1 MWLDAKTEQERDDLL
16 WARCATDI
24 ELFSEAFFPHY
35 CKRDFNAFHRY
46 VFRSYVYGERDVRQS
61 DAAPRGSA
69 KSTIKVLIKPIHDAC
84 YALEKFILVASS
96 TASLANQKLK
106 DIRHEVL
113 SNGVLSSFYGLHFK
127 TAKPAETEFTIHSD
141 EGVTHFAARGKGA
154 QVRGIRIFEDRPTKI
169 ICDDIEKPEEVNS
182 EELREKTE
190 NWYFKDVIE
199 AGDTGTNVEIVGT
212 ILHEQSLLS
221 KLLINPTYRGQ
232 KFKAILSWSNRRD
245 LWDQWEKLYQ
255 NLDDTGRAITARDFY
270 LKNEEAMTA
279 GTAVLWPEKETY
291 YDHMVTIQESGLA
304 SFMQERQNDPQS
316 SSSRLFKEFHW
327 FREEAEGLR
336 IESSKKLVPWKEL
349 KPLGAID
356 PATGQAAAKQ
366 KGDFS
371 VIATGYESLSGRLF
385 LFHDYTKR
393 VGPSEFIS
401 EIFNLQ
407 ERFKYDDFVVETN
420 LYRDLLMTNIAD
432 EKKRREEERRLRKAD
447 AKAIEVT
454 FYECENRENK
464 RARIFRLEPK
474 VKHGHILFN
483 KTLSHDFMQMFKDF
497 GPGKVDH
504 DDAPDAVEMLWGRV
518 QGQYKPAQLGS
529 LVAMHGR

>member
-1 MWLDAKTEQERDDLL
+1 M
-16 WARCATDI
+16 
-24 ELFSEAFFPHY
+24 
-35 CKRDFNAFHRY
+35 
-46 VFRSYVYGERDVRQS
+46 
-61 DAAPRGSA
+61 
-69 KSTIKVLIKPIHDAC
+69 LIKPIHDAC
-84 YALEKFILVASS
+84 YTLEKFILIASS

-113 SNGVLSSFYGLHFK
+113 SNGALNSFYGLHFK

-141 EGVTHFAARGKGA
+141 TGLTHFAARGKGA

-182 EELREKTE
+182 EELREKTA

-199 AGDTGTNVEIVGT
+199 AGDTGTNVEVVGT
-212 ILHEQSLLS
+212 ILHPQSLLS
-221 KLLINPTYRGQ
+221 NLLINPTYSGR
-232 KFKAILSWSNRRD
+232 KFQAIISWSNRRD
-245 LWDQWEKLYQ
+245 LWEKWEKFYQ
-255 NLDDTGRAITARDFY
+255 NLDDPNRAETARGY
-270 LKNEEAMTA
+270 YQANVIEMTR

-327 FREEAEGLR
+327 FREVADGLQ
-336 IESSKKLVPWKEL
+336 IESSQKIIPWKEL
-349 KPLGAID
+349 KALGSID
-356 PATGQAAAKQ
+356 PATGQAKAKE

-371 VIATGYESLSGRLF
+371 VIATGYQSLSGRLF
-385 LFHDYTKR
+385 LYHDYTQR
-393 VGPSEFIS
+393 VGPSDFIS

-407 ERFKYDDFVVETN
+407 ERFKYDDFVIETN
-420 LYRDLLMTNIAD
+420 LYRDLLMANIID
-432 EKKRREEERRLRKAD
+432 EKKRREKEKKAPV
-447 AKAIEVT
+447 EVT

-464 RARIFRLEPK
+464 RERIFRLEPK

-483 KTLSHDFMQMFKDF
+483 KTLSHPFMQMFRDF

-518 QGQYKPAQLGS
+518 QGHYKPAQVGQ